1 MSLDIKIQNLCDH
14 VVNWELGTLQQD
26 RKSVLFQKP
35 IASKASLQVRMNN
48 VPISPSQ
55 YSLDINQEVLA
66 SDRPFIVVLKHK
78 TKLFQPL
85 IEARYTTIPTFC
97 RKCLGLKY
105 VDDFE
110 YLSSKDM
117 STVRDEE
124 LLLQNV
130 EKYVITKIQSNPFHS
145 WIGTTLHT
153 IVGSKIVDVDLLT
166 TRMTEQVNS
175 AINKLKTVQRQLQA
189 SGREVTP
196 GELFGDLLSLTV
208 TQMKDP
214 SAFNIMVKF
223 TAQSGKVLVYE
234 QPVDLQSTIRTRL
247 AFS

>member
-14 VVNWELGTLQQD
+14 VVNWEQGALQAD
-26 RKSVLFQKP
+26 RRSVLFQKP
-35 IASKASLQVRMNN
+35 IASKASLSVRMNN
-48 VPISPSQ
+48 VIISPSQ
-55 YSLDINQEVLA
+55 YSVEVDYDILA
-66 SDRPFIVVLKHK
+66 SDRPFLVVFKQR

-85 IEARYTTIPTFC
+85 VEAQYTTIPTFC

-110 YLSSKDM
+110 YVNDKDLSS
-117 STVRDEE
+117 VRDEE

-130 EKYVITKIQSNPFHS
+130 EKYIVTKIQSNPFHS
-145 WIGTTLHT
+145 WMGTGLHT
-153 IVGSKIVDVDLLT
+153 VVGSKVLDADLLI

-175 AINKLKTVQRQLQA
+175 AIDKLKTVQRQLQA

-208 TQMKDP
+208 TQMEDP
-214 SAFNIMVKF
+214 SAFNIVVRF
-223 TAQSGKVLVYE
+223 TAQSGKGLVYE